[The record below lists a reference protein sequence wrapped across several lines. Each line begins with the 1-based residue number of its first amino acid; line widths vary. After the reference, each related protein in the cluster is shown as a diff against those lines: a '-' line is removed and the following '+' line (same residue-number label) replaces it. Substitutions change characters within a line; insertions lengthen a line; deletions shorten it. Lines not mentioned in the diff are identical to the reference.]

1 VTAGPDPG
9 SDLSAEFRAAWPQ
22 VVRNLAV
29 TTRSLDL
36 GEEYAAEA
44 FARAATQPPGRIDD
58 LAAWCVAVGKRAF
71 LDDAR
76 RQAVFQRLRPELAR
90 PDSIDAMDPTPPGD
104 ALDDRLALLFVAC
117 DDQLATGAQLVLTM
131 RVVCGLS
138 TQQIARHLGISDATA
153 AARLTRAKTGL
164 AKARG
169 EFSLPSPEERIVRLP
184 VVLACVAGLFTV
196 GQREVMAP
204 VDATADPAR
213 DALSLAE
220 ALVAEHPGD
229 AEVLA
234 LRAVCRLGLARR
246 PGRVRDGIALPLE
259 ESDRSAWDR
268 RLLEAGL
275 EDAAE
280 AAHRCTTPGR
290 FTLEAAISGLH
301 ATAPSAEATD
311 WPRLATLY
319 DALADVWASPAVE
332 VARLVVRGRL
342 VLREGGGLTEVE
354 LALERLVSDG
364 PAYAARDAGFA
375 LADLAFRTGRRDEA
389 SARYRELLEVSPEG
403 PVREF
408 CRSRISLR

>member
-1 VTAGPDPG
+1 MSIDGP
-9 SDLSAEFRAAWPQ
+9 EFRAAWPQ
-22 VVRNLAV
+22 VVRSLAV

-71 LDDAR
+71 LDDTR

-90 PDSIDAMDPTPPGD
+90 PETTDVMDPTAPDHGPGD

-117 DDQLATGAQLVLTM
+117 DDQLAPGAQLVLTM

-138 TQQIARHLGISDATA
+138 THQIARHLGISDATA

-164 AKARG
+164 ARARG
-169 EFSLPSPEERIVRLP
+169 EFTLPTPEERQVRLS

-196 GQREVMAP
+196 GQREVLAP

-220 ALVAEHPGD
+220 ALVAEYPD
-229 AEVLA
+229 NAEVLA
-234 LRAVCRLGLARR
+234 LRGVCRLGLARR
-246 PGRVRDGIALPLE
+246 PGRVRDGVALPLE
-259 ESDRSAWDR
+259 ESDRAAWDH

-275 EDAAE
+275 DDAAE
-280 AAHRCTTPGR
+280 ATRRCDSPGR

-301 ATAPSAEATD
+301 ATAPSAADTD
-311 WPRLATLY
+311 WDRLAMLY
-319 DALADVWASPAVE
+319 DALTAVWPSPAVA

-342 VLREGGGLTEVE
+342 ALRDELDLGDVE

-364 PAYAARDAGFA
+364 PSYAARDAGFA
-375 LADLAFRTGRRDEA
+375 LADLAFRTGRTEEA
-389 SARYRELLEVSPEG
+389 SARYRELLEVTPEG

-408 CRSRISLR
+408 CRSRT

>member
-1 VTAGPDPG
+1 MTGEG
-9 SDLSAEFRAAWPQ
+9 SDFGFDPAAEFRAAWPQ
-22 VVRNLAV
+22 VVRSLAV

-71 LDDAR
+71 LDDTR
-76 RQAVFQRLRPELAR
+76 RQSVFRRLRPELAR
-90 PDSIDAMDPTPPGD
+90 PETTDLMDPTSPGD
-104 ALDDRLALLFVAC
+104 SLDDRLALLFVAC
-117 DDQLATGAQLVLTM
+117 DDQLAAGAQLVLTM

-169 EFSLPSPEERIVRLP
+169 EFSLPSPEERLVRLP

-204 VDATADPAR
+204 PDATADPAR

-220 ALVAEHPGD
+220 ALVAEYPD
-229 AEVLA
+229 DVEVLA

-259 ESDRSAWDR
+259 ESDRSAWNPT
-268 RLLEAGL
+268 LLAGGL
-275 EDAAE
+275 DDAAD
-280 AAHRCTTPGR
+280 AAHRCDSPGR

-301 ATAPSAEATD
+301 ATAPTAEQTD
-311 WPRLATLY
+311 WARLATLY
-319 DALADVWASPAVE
+319 DALLEVWASPAVE
-332 VARLVVRGRL
+332 VAGLVVRGRL
-342 VLREGGGLTEVE
+342 ALRGEGDLAAVE
-354 LALERLVSDG
+354 LGLERLVSDG

-375 LADLAFRTGRRDEA
+375 LADLAYRTGRHDEA
-389 SARYRELLEVSPEG
+389 GARYRELLEVTPEG

-408 CRSRISLR
+408 CRSRL

>member
-1 VTAGPDPG
+1 MTDEGPEPSPG
-9 SDLSAEFRAAWPQ
+9 FDAEFRAAWPQ

-29 TTRSLDL
+29 ATRSLDL

-44 FARAATQPPGRIDD
+44 FARAAAQPPGRIDD

-71 LDDAR
+71 LDDTR

-90 PDSIDAMDPTPPGD
+90 PETTDPMDPIPPGD
-104 ALDDRLALLFVAC
+104 ALDYRLALLFVAC
-117 DDQLATGAQLVLTM
+117 DDQLARGAQLVLTM

-138 TQQIARHLGISDATA
+138 TRQIARHLGISDATA
-153 AARLTRAKTGL
+153 AARLTRAKSGL

-169 EFSLPSPEERIVRLP
+169 EFSLPSPAERQVRLP
-184 VVLACVAGLFTV
+184 VVLACVAGLFSV

-213 DALSLAE
+213 DALSLTE
-220 ALVAEHPGD
+220 ALVAEYPD
-229 AEVLA
+229 EVEVLA

-246 PGRVRDGIALPLE
+246 PGRVRDGLALPLE
-259 ESDRSAWDR
+259 ESDRTAWDR
-268 RLLEAGL
+268 TLLEAGL
-275 EDAAE
+275 DDAAE
-280 AAHRCTTPGR
+280 AAHLCSSPGR

-301 ATAPSAEATD
+301 ATAPSAEDTD
-311 WPRLATLY
+311 WARLATLY
-319 DALADVWASPAVE
+319 DALTEVWASPAVE

-342 VLREGGGLTEVE
+342 ALRDHADLADVE
-354 LALERLVSDG
+354 LGLERLVSDG

-375 LADLAFRTGRRDEA
+375 LADLAHRTGRREEA
-389 SARYRELLEVSPEG
+389 SARYRELLEVTPEG

-408 CRSRISLR
+408 CRSRL